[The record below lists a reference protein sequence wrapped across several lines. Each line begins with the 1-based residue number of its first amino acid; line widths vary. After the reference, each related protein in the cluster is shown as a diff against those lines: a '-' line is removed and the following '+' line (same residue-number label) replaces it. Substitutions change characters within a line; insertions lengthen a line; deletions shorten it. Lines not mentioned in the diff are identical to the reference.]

1 MNKSHTPGLPVVP
14 CVLPMET
21 KSRIESYAEAL
32 EKAAP
37 GIGDHGLDKA
47 QFEESGLF
55 RSALERLRGK
65 QAATMHTKQR
75 FIEEV
80 LAHLSAEGRITGAK
94 FTGSGERHD
103 YQVEVS
109 PKHTAVFEAKGCLDG
124 NNTTLFQR
132 PPNADEFFIWSLC
145 QNAGADP
152 RKNVWS
158 GIHTRLSATI
168 IAEQK
173 RVDALVVWDMCCGTI
188 ARPCPKLADPGRA
201 TVLASGRKA
210 PPPCIYLFPK
220 SLPDPRNNPDPPV
233 WSVSQLPM
241 IAALVASF
249 GCLEE
254 EVFSV
259 HIKTRL
265 EKHGIERITE
275 LRRNGAV
282 CRQSKWTAV
291 KRARSSG

>member
-1 MNKSHTPGLPVVP
+1 MKASSSSGSPVIP
-14 CVLPMET
+14 CTLSGET
-21 KSRIESYAEAL
+21 KAQIETYAAAL
-32 EKAAP
+32 EKAASS
-37 GIGDHGLDKA
+37 IGEHGLSPA

-55 RSALERLRGK
+55 RSALERLRGR
-65 QAATMHTKQR
+65 QAASMGVKR
-75 FIEEV
+75 KFIAEV
-80 LAHLSAEGRITGAK
+80 LDYLKTAGRITDAK
-94 FTGSGERHD
+94 FTGTSERHD
-103 YQVEVS
+103 YQVGVG
-109 PKHTAVFEAKGCLDG
+109 PGHTAVFEAKGCLDG
-124 NNTTLFQR
+124 NNTTIFQR

-168 IAEQK
+168 IAEQI

-188 ARPCPKLADPGRA
+188 ARPCPKLADPTRA
-201 TVLASGRKA
+201 TILAAGRKV

-233 WSVSQLPM
+233 WTLSQLPM
-241 IAALVASF
+241 IAAMAESF
-249 GCLEE
+249 GCREE
-254 EVFSV
+254 ELFTV

-265 EKHGIERITE
+265 EKHGVERITQ
-275 LRRNGAV
+275 LRQNGTL
-282 CRQSKWTAV
+282 CRESAWTEV